1 MIDLMCL
8 ATVVYLEARGE
19 PYEGQMAVAEVVI
32 NRVKN
37 ENFPNEPCDVIM
49 QHGQFSYREG
59 LESEVLDTMSY
70 QAAYEV
76 LTCGSDL
83 TDGATY
89 FHTTNVNPYWADS
102 FEYTVTI
109 GNHVF
114 YRNGP

>member
-32 NRVKN
+32 NRVN
-37 ENFPNEPCDVIM
+37 DENFPNEPCDVIM
-49 QHGQFSYREG
+49 QHGQFSYQEG
-59 LESEVLDTMSY
+59 LENVVSGTMSY

-83 TDGATY
+83 TDGSTY
-89 FHTTNVNPYWADS
+89 FHSGSAPYWTRD
-102 FEYTVTI
+102 FTYTITI
-109 GNHVF
+109 GGHDF
-114 YRNGP
+114 YKDDG